1 MSLERFVQAQ
11 EKGGS
16 YERALAELKAGRK
29 SGHWIWWI
37 FPQLKGLGTSH
48 NSTYYGL
55 ADEAE
60 ARAYMR
66 HPVLTPRY
74 LECIRE
80 VRRHLSIT
88 GLSPLE
94 LMGSEVDVLKLRS
107 SAELMVRHVFA
118 SDDIGVQC
126 TLPAILE
133 LLLVQNLG
141 WKHPLARIPKGL
153 TDFGQFDQFVVTD
166 MLREGHVLIAGIAGT
181 GKSLLLNTQLLPWLR
196 AQGHHHVVCDYH
208 GDLDPLP
215 RSLVFA
221 PHQQSPAEIMA
232 LAGDALSSSAIVQ
245 RTDIGWSNG
254 LAWNLFLTDVI
265 SLVRS
270 GKAPRKPW
278 FLVVDLSSHLENME
292 ALWGFLPEA
301 KSYGC
306 TIIVTTQGPDRLP
319 VGVTGQFSV
328 LVQFHLAFR
337 SSIEAIAPSD
347 YPQWVKLVGNLKQSY
362 FFLKTRGFSPRGF
375 FLPPGGAR

>member
-1 MSLERFVQAQ
+1 
-11 EKGGS
+11 
-16 YERALAELKAGRK
+16 
-29 SGHWIWWI
+29 
-37 FPQLKGLGTSH
+37 
-48 NSTYYGL
+48 
-55 ADEAE
+55 
-60 ARAYMR
+60 
-66 HPVLTPRY
+66 
-74 LECIRE
+74 
-80 VRRHLSIT
+80 
-88 GLSPLE
+88 
-94 LMGSEVDVLKLRS
+94 
-107 SAELMVRHVFA
+107 
-118 SDDIGVQC
+118 
-126 TLPAILE
+126 
-133 LLLVQNLG
+133 
-141 WKHPLARIPKGL
+141 
-153 TDFGQFDQFVVTD
+153 
-166 MLREGHVLIAGIAGT
+166 
-181 GKSLLLNTQLLPWLR
+181 
-196 AQGHHHVVCDYH
+196 
-208 GDLDPLP
+208 
-215 RSLVFA
+215 
-221 PHQQSPAEIMA
+221 MA